1 MLHSSPSPQT
11 APLPRVEH
19 KVYEELPSN
28 MSLIV
33 RDTEVATLRC
43 TINLW
48 LCSLLSSSSPANKV
62 VYYHVSKDYVSP
74 RPFWCGR
81 WIVLVSPSSM
91 KFLVKSIFKF
101 TWTNSQ
107 PLFTFIFRYH
117 EGLFDPPLFQCLN
130 CSIRLW
136 PLHEN
141 FHKSLLGR

>member
-74 RPFWCGR
+74 RPFWCG
-81 WIVLVSPSSM
+81 WLIVLVSPSSM
-91 KFLVKSIFKF
+91 KIFGKIDF
-101 TWTNSQ
+101 QNYVDK
-107 PLFTFIFRYH
+107 LFTFIFRYH

-141 FHKSLLGR
+141 FHNSLLGC